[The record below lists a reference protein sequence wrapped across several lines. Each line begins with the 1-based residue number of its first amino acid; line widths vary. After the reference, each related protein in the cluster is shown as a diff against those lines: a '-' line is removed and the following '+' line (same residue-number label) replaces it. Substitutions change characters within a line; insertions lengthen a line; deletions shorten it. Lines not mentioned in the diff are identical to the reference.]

1 MNVERLDRYYSGGWI
16 AVEDRMPENGQLV
29 WVSCRYYGGDMESI
43 EGIFVDGKLRRM
55 NGIGLM
61 WIANAWMPRYI
72 PSPYC

>member
-55 NGIGLM
+55 NIL
-61 WIANAWMPRYI
+61 
-72 PSPYC
+72 